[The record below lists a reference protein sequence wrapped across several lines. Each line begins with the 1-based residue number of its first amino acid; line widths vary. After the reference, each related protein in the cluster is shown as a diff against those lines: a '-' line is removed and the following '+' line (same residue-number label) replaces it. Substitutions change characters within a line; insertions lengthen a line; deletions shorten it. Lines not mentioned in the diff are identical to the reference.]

1 MRVRKSRE
9 LTRTPRE
16 GYGSA
21 MVSHF
26 RRYTRHVCCLVCA
39 CLLFMQLAVSAYA
52 CPNQEIPKGSVST
65 VMHAPDMGEDCQML
79 DPASPNLCL
88 QHCQAGSQLPD
99 GSVIAI
105 AAPGPIAMLDFA
117 FPPRPALVFTRAL
130 RAHTTAPPLTVRNCC
145 FRI

>member
-16 GYGSA
+16 GYGSV
-21 MVSHF
+21 MFSHF

-39 CLLFMQLAVSAYA
+39 CVLFMQLAVSAYA
-52 CPNQEIPKGSVST
+52 CPNQEFSTGSVST
-65 VMHAPDMGEDCQML
+65 VTPASEMGEDCQML

-99 GSVIAI
+99 GSVIVI
-105 AAPGPIAMLDFA
+105 P
-117 FPPRPALVFTRAL
+117 
-130 RAHTTAPPLTVRNCC
+130 
-145 FRI
+145 